1 MHIFKH
7 KTSKIIPLAIA
18 LILPF
23 SFALAIGY
31 DVYLNNLLLDE
42 DLTVE
47 ELKAYQEHKTVLPL
61 VQLITFGTVVIPA
74 IMVRKAVREGTHNTF
89 VRTDATGNATIEET
103 PVESTEELIEE
114 SEG

>member
-1 MHIFKH
+1 MKILTH

-23 SFALAIGY
+23 TFALAIGY
-31 DVYLNNLLLDE
+31 DIYFNRMMLNE

-47 ELKAYQEHKTVLPL
+47 ELREYHQHKTKLPL
-61 VQLITFGTVVIPA
+61 AQLITFGTVVIPA

-89 VRTDATGNATIEET
+89 VKTHNTSKCKEE
-103 PVESTEELIEE
+103 PTEILIEE
-114 SEG
+114 SEA